1 MGKVLD
7 SVRRA
12 RPLLGTL
19 VDITAT
25 GGQHDQLERA
35 IESAFNVVEH
45 VHRLMSYHEPDSDVS
60 RLNRANG
67 STPIV
72 VHEWT
77 YAVLQTALEIER
89 QSKGVFNTAV
99 APVLEGLGLLPQ
111 TTERSFPFDDR
122 TPQPAVELLSGN
134 RARLRASGSTIDL
147 GGIAKGFAVDQA
159 VRALRAHRA
168 RGGLVNAG
176 GDMLGFGPD
185 AHVVAI
191 RDPRDPLR
199 LMTQT
204 RLRNAALAS
213 SGRAFEPTV
222 SRQTSHCAIIDPGA
236 REPVTAVRGATV
248 RAASCTIADALTKVV
263 MIAGRAASE
272 VLDHYGAS
280 ALFVTDSGEVL
291 ATADWQDVRPLAA

>member
-122 TPQPAVELLSGN
+122 TPQPAVELLSGKAGVGALVALQGVHAAAAVKKVVACATDEKVV
-134 RARLRASGSTIDL
+134 ARRSLELVG
-147 GGIAKGFAVDQA
+147 K
-159 VRALRAHRA
+159 VRADRSFA
-168 RGGLVNAG
+168 
-176 GDMLGFGPD
+176 
-185 AHVVAI
+185 
-191 RDPRDPLR
+191 
-199 LMTQT
+199 
-204 RLRNAALAS
+204 
-213 SGRAFEPTV
+213 
-222 SRQTSHCAIIDPGA
+222 PG
-236 REPVTAVRGATV
+236 
-248 RAASCTIADALTKVV
+248 
-263 MIAGRAASE
+263 
-272 VLDHYGAS
+272 
-280 ALFVTDSGEVL
+280 
-291 ATADWQDVRPLAA
+291 

>member
-1 MGKVLD
+1 M
-7 SVRRA
+7 
-12 RPLLGTL
+12 
-19 VDITAT
+19 
-25 GGQHDQLERA
+25 
-35 IESAFNVVEH
+35 
-45 VHRLMSYHEPDSDVS
+45 
-60 RLNRANG
+60 
-67 STPIV
+67 
-72 VHEWT
+72 
-77 YAVLQTALEIER
+77 
-89 QSKGVFNTAV
+89 
-99 APVLEGLGLLPQ
+99 
-111 TTERSFPFDDR
+111 
-122 TPQPAVELLSGN
+122 
-134 RARLRASGSTIDL
+134 
-147 GGIAKGFAVDQA
+147 
-159 VRALRAHRA
+159 
-168 RGGLVNAG
+168 NAG

>member
-25 GGQHDQLERA
+25 GGKHDQLERA

-89 QSKGVFNTAV
+89 PPRQ
-99 APVLEGLGLLPQ
+99 
-111 TTERSFPFDDR
+111 R
-122 TPQPAVELLSGN
+122 PAV
-134 RARLRASGSTIDL
+134 
-147 GGIAKGFAVDQA
+147 
-159 VRALRAHRA
+159 HRQ
-168 RGGLVNAG
+168 L
-176 GDMLGFGPD
+176 
-185 AHVVAI
+185 
-191 RDPRDPLR
+191 
-199 LMTQT
+199 
-204 RLRNAALAS
+204 
-213 SGRAFEPTV
+213 
-222 SRQTSHCAIIDPGA
+222 
-236 REPVTAVRGATV
+236 
-248 RAASCTIADALTKVV
+248 
-263 MIAGRAASE
+263 
-272 VLDHYGAS
+272 
-280 ALFVTDSGEVL
+280 
-291 ATADWQDVRPLAA
+291 